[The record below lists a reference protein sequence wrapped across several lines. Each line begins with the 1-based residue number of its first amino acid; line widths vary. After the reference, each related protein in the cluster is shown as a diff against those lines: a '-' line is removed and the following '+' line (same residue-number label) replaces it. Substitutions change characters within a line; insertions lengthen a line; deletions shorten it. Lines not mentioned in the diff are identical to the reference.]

1 MWMHRTIT
9 ENWWEE
15 KGCFWRLVGVQGG
28 DNVDS
33 APELGQCGWELGVE
47 LTGEVTQ
54 AQKGGVTYLQ
64 LQYFGQPEIC
74 LPAVRSGTFLHTTLS

>member
-1 MWMHRTIT
+1 MHRTIT

-47 LTGEVTQ
+47 LTGEVTR
-54 AQKGGVTYLQ
+54 AQKGGVTYLR
-64 LQYFGQPEIC
+64 LKYFGQPEIC
-74 LPAVRSGTFLHTTLS
+74 LLTVRSVAFLHTTLPL

>member
-1 MWMHRTIT
+1 MWMQRTIP
-9 ENWWEE
+9 EGWREE
-15 KGCFWRLVGVQGG
+15 KGCFWGLVEVQGG